1 MANLQRRLRNS
12 WLGFRRD
19 DIETENGAYMKIA
32 LLGGAGFIGTNLAIH
47 LSKTDKITVV
57 DREEKYFST
66 LKSLNLPISYMS
78 APFDMSADFDS
89 QVQGQDVVYHL
100 ASTVIP
106 GNSNQDIGAEIEANV
121 IVTCKLLDACVRQK
135 VGKVVFISSGGAI
148 YGKKGTCPINED
160 TVTYPITSYGVQKLS
175 IEKLLYLYR
184 YQKGLDYRIIR
195 LANPYGPYQR
205 PNGKLGVVTTFVYK
219 ALTSGRLEVYGD
231 GSVVRDFIYIQD
243 AIRGILKI
251 ANGENEI
258 RVFNLGS
265 GKGTSVNQV
274 IEAIRTTIR
283 SDLSV
288 EYIAGRTADV
298 PVNYL
303 DISRYEGIYGKLD
316 PLSLEEGIKKTAEF
330 MRSTGMV

>member
-1 MANLQRRLRNS
+1 
-12 WLGFRRD
+12 
-19 DIETENGAYMKIA
+19 MKIA

-47 LSKTDKITVV
+47 LSKTDKVTVV

-78 APFDMSADFDS
+78 APFDMSADFDN
-89 QVQGQDVVYHL
+89 QVAGQDVVYHL

-135 VGKVVFISSGGAI
+135 VRKVVFISSGGAI
-148 YGKKGTCPINED
+148 YGKKGICPIKED
-160 TVTYPITSYGVQKLS
+160 TVTYPITSYGVQKLT

-205 PNGKLGVVTTFVYK
+205 PNGKLGVVTTFVYN
-219 ALTSGRLEVYGD
+219 ALTSGKLKVYGD
-231 GSVVRDFIYIQD
+231 GSVVRDFIYIED
-243 AIRGILKI
+243 AIRGIQKI
-251 ANGENEI
+251 VDGENDI
-258 RVFNLGS
+258 RIFNLGS
-265 GKGTSVNQV
+265 GKGISVNQV
-274 IEAIRTTIR
+274 INAIKRTIR
-283 SDLSV
+283 NDLYV
-288 EYIAGRTADV
+288 EYITGRSTDV

-303 DISRYEGIYGKLD
+303 DISRFEGIYGKLN
-316 PLSLEEGIKKTAEF
+316 PIALEDGIILTAEF
-330 MRSTGMV
+330 MKNAGII

>member
-1 MANLQRRLRNS
+1 
-12 WLGFRRD
+12 
-19 DIETENGAYMKIA
+19 MKIA
-32 LLGGAGFIGTNLAIH
+32 LIGGAGFIGTNLAIH
-47 LSKTDKITVV
+47 LSKTDEVTVI
-57 DREEKYFST
+57 DRDEKFFTT
-66 LKSLNLPISYMS
+66 LKSLNLPIHYKAAS
-78 APFDMSADFDS
+78 FDINSDFDS
-89 QVQGQDVVYHL
+89 QVEGQDIVYHL

-106 GNSNQDIGAEIEANV
+106 GNSNYDIGAELDANV
-121 IVTCKLLDACVRQK
+121 IVTCHLLDACVRQ
-135 VGKVVFISSGGAI
+135 GIRKVVFISSGGAI
-148 YGKKGTCPINED
+148 YGKKGTCPIQED
-160 TVTYPITSYGVQKLS
+160 MVTYPISSYGVQKLA

-184 YQKGLDYRIIR
+184 YQKDLDYRIIR

-231 GSVVRDFIYIQD
+231 GSVVRDFIYIED

-251 ANGENEI
+251 VNGENDI
-258 RVFNLGS
+258 RIFNLGS

-283 SDLSV
+283 SDLAV
-288 EYIAGRTADV
+288 EYIAGRTTDV

-316 PLSLEEGIKKTAEF
+316 PLSLEDGIKKTAEF
-330 MRSTGMV
+330 MKQNGMVK

>member
-1 MANLQRRLRNS
+1 
-12 WLGFRRD
+12 
-19 DIETENGAYMKIA
+19 MKIC
-32 LLGGAGFIGTNLAIH
+32 LIGGAGFIGTNLAIH
-47 LSKTDKITVV
+47 LSQTDEVTVI
-57 DREEKYFST
+57 DRDEKFFTT
-66 LKSLNLPISYMS
+66 LKSLNLPINYKVAS
-78 APFDMSADFDS
+78 FDINSDFNS
-89 QVQGQDVVYHL
+89 QVEGQDIVYHL

-106 GNSNQDIGAEIEANV
+106 GNSNYDIGAELDANV
-121 IVTCKLLDACVRQK
+121 IVTCHLLDACVRQEIK
-135 VGKVVFISSGGAI
+135 KVVFISSGGAI
-148 YGKKGTCPINED
+148 YGKKGTCPIQED
-160 TVTYPITSYGVQKLS
+160 MVTYPISSYGVQKLA

-184 YQKGLDYRIIR
+184 YQKDLDYRIIR

-231 GSVVRDFIYIQD
+231 GTVVRDFIYIED

-251 ANGENEI
+251 VNGENDI

-265 GKGTSVNQV
+265 GKGTSVNEV

-283 SDLSV
+283 SDLTV
-288 EYIAGRTADV
+288 EYIAGRTTDV

-316 PLSLEEGIKKTAEF
+316 PLSLEDGIKKTAEF
-330 MRSTGMV
+330 MKQNGMLK